1 MIAVSSSKRKSAPI
15 LLIVLLTLTLIF
27 SSCYSN
33 TSKMMYPIGTE
44 WTIEHSSFVVVGCCF
59 QPSYQTV
66 SSGVISPASDC
77 EFIVVECRV
86 SLDDN
91 TQLEACSVKKSDV
104 YADSHPLFGDPIFL
118 TETLTENDGNCVLLF
133 PVPTEESSYE
143 LSSYS
148 MNICI
153 SVDGKSYSKDF
164 SFS

>member
-1 MIAVSSSKRKSAPI
+1 MIKVSSFKRKSVPI
-15 LLIVLLTLTLIF
+15 LLVVLLTLTLIF

-33 TSKMMYPIGTE
+33 TSKAMYTVGTE
-44 WTIEHSSFVVVGCCF
+44 WILANSSFTVVGCCF

-66 SSGVISPASDC
+66 SGDVLSPDSDC

-91 TQLEACSVKKSDV
+91 AQLETCSVKKSDV
-104 YADSHPLFGDPIFL
+104 YADSHPLFCDPIFL
-118 TETLTENDGNCVLLF
+118 TDTFSENGGNCVLLF
-133 PVPTEESSYE
+133 PVPTGEPSYD

-148 MNICI
+148 MNVCI
-153 SVDGKSYSKDF
+153 GVDGESYSKDF